1 MVPVTD
7 LLPKQMDQAAFAAQ
21 VKDLLAGYRRTLE
34 TDRRFLLEQY
44 ELTDMARKVVGVGSV
59 GTRCWIVLMLGPA
72 LPAGRFHLGGN
83 GPALGPGGLRPAIV
97 AGSGDGAA
105 LDKEG
110 AAVPCRG
117 SSRRGDARL
126 ERAARLLNLA
136 SHSFEAAHVLNRRR

>member
-44 ELTDMARKVVGVGSV
+44 EFTDMARKVVGVGSV

-72 LPAGRFHLGGN
+72 SLRAGFT
-83 GPALGPGGLRPAIV
+83 
-97 AGSGDGAA
+97 
-105 LDKEG
+105 
-110 AAVPCRG
+110 
-117 SSRRGDARL
+117 
-126 ERAARLLNLA
+126 
-136 SHSFEAAHVLNRRR
+136 